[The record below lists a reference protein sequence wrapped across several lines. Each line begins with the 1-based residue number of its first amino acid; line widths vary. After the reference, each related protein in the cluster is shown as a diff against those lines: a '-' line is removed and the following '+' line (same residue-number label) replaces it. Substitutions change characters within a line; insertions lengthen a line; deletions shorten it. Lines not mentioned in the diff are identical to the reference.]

1 MKTGAE
7 YQSSLEDD
15 RHVVFQGKRIEV
27 STHPAMSHA
36 LHAASATYDRF
47 HRSDPGTTNPLFDVP
62 RSPDDLRQQVE
73 LVRDSDVLGSVTYQ
87 SLFSLLTA
95 APAVS
100 QADPVYGERI
110 HSYYEHVIAEDL
122 RVTECITDAKGDRS
136 LAPGAQHDPDAYV
149 HVVDRRPDGVIV
161 RGAKLH
167 ITGAPL
173 CHHLLVMPTKHM
185 KPGEEEYAISCA
197 IPVDSPGV
205 KIVATTFDP
214 WPRDERDFVFSC
226 HDSMP
231 DGFVILD
238 DVFVPHE
245 RVFLDGATQYSSNF
259 AHALGLWER
268 LGGTAL
274 MADEADTI
282 VGLAQLVADV
292 NGLSSIPHVRE
303 KISELIIYATLI
315 RGGLEAAIYQH
326 GTTEDGMVYP
336 SELYTNAAK
345 FYGAANYSAMTRHL
359 HDIAGGIVA
368 TAPSSADLDDPEVG
382 PLLRKYLQGSPSFSA
397 DDRVRIMRAVK
408 DFTADTFGG
417 WRYVTNLQSGGGLF
431 AQRLVTRKHY
441 DMASTLSRTRK
452 LIGLTDT

>member
-7 YQSSLEDD
+7 YRSSIDDD
-15 RHVVFQGKRIEV
+15 RHVVFQGKRIDV
-27 STHPAMSHA
+27 TTHPAMSHA
-36 LHAASATYDRF
+36 LAAASATYDRF
-47 HRSDPGTTNPLFDVP
+47 HRDDPSATNPLFDVP
-62 RSPDDLRQQVE
+62 RSPADLREQVE

-100 QADPVYGERI
+100 NADPVYGERI
-110 HSYYEHVIAEDL
+110 QAYYEYVTTNDL
-122 RVTECITDAKGDRS
+122 RVAECITDAKGDRS
-136 LAPGAQHDPDAYV
+136 MPPGKQQDPDAYV
-149 HVVDRRPDGVIV
+149 HVVERRPDGVVV

-167 ITGAPL
+167 ITGAPM
-173 CHHLLVMPTKHM
+173 CHDLLVMPTKHM

-197 IPVDSPGV
+197 IPVDAPGV

-214 WPRDERDFVFSC
+214 WPRDARDFVFSC

-231 DGFVILD
+231 DGFVIFD

-303 KISELIIYATLI
+303 KISELIIYATLV
-315 RGGLEAAIYQH
+315 RSGLEAAIYNH

-345 FYGAANYSAMTRHL
+345 FYGAANYNAMTRHL
-359 HDIAGGIVA
+359 HDISGGIAA
-368 TAPSSADLDDPEVG
+368 TAPSSSDLDDAEVG
-382 PLLRKYLQGSPSFSA
+382 PLLRKYLQASPSFSS
-397 DDRVRIMRAVK
+397 DDRVRVMRAVR

-417 WRYVTNLQSGGGLF
+417 WRNVTNLQSGGGLF

-441 DMASTLSRTRK
+441 DMASTLERTRR
-452 LIGLTDT
+452 LIGLDAD

>member
-1 MKTGAE
+1 MKTGAD
-7 YQSSLEDD
+7 YRASLHDS
-15 RHVVFQGKRIEV
+15 RYVVFRGERIDV
-27 STHPAMSHA
+27 TSHPAMTRA
-36 LHAASATYDRF
+36 IERTADTYDRF
-47 HRSDPGTTNPLFDVP
+47 HQAGPGQVNPLFVVP
-62 RSPDDLRQQVE
+62 RSPDDLRRQIE
-73 LVRDSDVLGSVTYQ
+73 LIRDADVLASVTYQ

-110 HSYYEHVIAEDL
+110 RAYYEEVTSQDL

-136 LAPGAQHDPDAYV
+136 VAPGQQPDPDAYV
-149 HVVDRRPDGVIV
+149 RVVARRPDGVVV

-173 CHHLLVMPTKHM
+173 CHHLVVMPTKHM
-185 KPGEEEYAISCA
+185 KPNEQDYAISCA

-214 WPRDERDFVFSC
+214 WPRDPRDYVFSS
-226 HDSMP
+226 HESMP
-231 DGFVILD
+231 DGFVVLD
-238 DVFVPHE
+238 DVFVPYE
-245 RVFLDGATQYSSNF
+245 RVFLDGHTQYSSNF
-259 AHALGLWER
+259 AHSLGLWER

-274 MADEADTI
+274 MADEADLI
-282 VGLAQLVADV
+282 VGLAQLAADA

-315 RGGLEAAIYQH
+315 RGGLEAALVHH
-326 GTTEDGMVYP
+326 GTTPDGMVYP

-345 FYGAANYSAMTRHL
+345 FYGAANYSLMTRHL
-359 HDIAGGIVA
+359 HDISGGIAA
-368 TAPSSADLDDPEVG
+368 TAPASADLAHHELG
-382 PLLRKYLQGSPSFSA
+382 PLLRKYLQGAPSFTP
-397 DDRVRIMRAVK
+397 DDRVKVMRAVR

-441 DMASTLSRTRK
+441 DMRATLARTRR
-452 LIGLTDT
+452 LIGLDG